1 MYMYVFNCMIHV
13 PYVLHYRSVS
23 ILEIILKTLAM
34 LYVILVMVVCVDL
47 ELSKKVMA
55 LVFQ

>member
-1 MYMYVFNCMIHV
+1 MYVFNCMIHV

-47 ELSKKVMA
+47 ELSKKVMT